1 MQITLVM
8 KNTVMKNTLTSVKT
22 TQQIAA
28 MAKRWFF
35 LIFFFDLIFCE
46 NRQRARA
53 TKKCSD
59 AASKKQEAKVKKSA
73 GSYEMEVLIFDWLRF
88 PNSLIFTHK
97 HKKKNVNPEYKRS
110 YPEVLTLNCFSK
122 D

>member
-8 KNTVMKNTLTSVKT
+8 KNTAMKANLTSVKT
-22 TQQIAA
+22 TQQITA

-35 LIFFFDLIFCE
+35 LIFLFDLISCE
-46 NRQRARA
+46 KRQRARA

-97 HKKKNVNPEYKRS
+97 HKKKKK
-110 YPEVLTLNCFSK
+110 C
-122 D
+122 

>member
-1 MQITLVM
+1 M

-35 LIFFFDLIFCE
+35 LIFLFDLIFCE